1 MKQLIRVTN
10 RLSDGVQLSHRMAF
24 SAHIWSKWKA
34 TTCRAPVF
42 FFGDVVI
49 VDRGRYAEHGDMFNP
64 DETYYAWVI
73 ALHLTTLL
81 RTRFNEAAGC
91 LYGGRP

>member
-1 MKQLIRVTN
+1 MQ
-10 RLSDGVQLSHRMAF
+10 
-24 SAHIWSKWKA
+24 SAGI
-34 TTCRAPVF
+34 